1 VSKELKQLVTRLE
14 GEAPVIAV
22 VGLGYVGL
30 PLALAFAQGGARV
43 RGIDVSEAVC
53 ARLHEGHSHVDDVSD
68 DELAAG
74 LAGGPGSAGLTCG
87 TDFAIVAEAD
97 AIVICVPT
105 PLRKTKDPDISH
117 VVKASEAVTRH
128 ARAGQL
134 VVLESTTYPGTTEE
148 ILVPLLRGSGHEPGR
163 DVAVAFSPERV
174 DPGNPTYGL
183 GNTPKVVGGF
193 TAACSAAARALYGR
207 LGAPLVEVS
216 SPAAAETVKLLENT
230 FRSVNIG
237 LVNEFALICRRLG
250 LDVWEIVD
258 AAATKPFGFM
268 PFRPG
273 PGLGGH
279 CIPVD
284 PHYLAW
290 KLRSLDFQARFI
302 ELADAVNSR
311 MPEHAVGVVADA
323 LNERERS
330 VKGSK
335 ILMLGVTYK
344 KDIADV
350 RESPALEILR
360 LLLERGADL
369 AFHDPH
375 VDSVMLGE
383 HRLEGVPLDDE
394 TLAGAHCVLIATDH
408 SSTDVARVVS
418 LAQLVVDTRNATG
431 SLLAADPSL
440 AAKVHRI

>member
-1 VSKELKQLVTRLE
+1 MSQALEELIDRLN
-14 GEAPVIAV
+14 GDSPTVAVI
-22 VGLGYVGL
+22 GLGYVGL
-30 PLALAFAQGGARV
+30 PLALAFADGGARV
-43 RGIDVSEAVC
+43 LGIDVSEAVC
-53 ARLHEGHSHVDDVSD
+53 ARLHAGDSHVDDVSD
-68 DELAAG
+68 EELRAG
-74 LAGGPGSAGLTCG
+74 LAREAGGPGLSCG
-87 TDFAIVAEAD
+87 TDFAIVSEAD

-117 VVKASEAVTRH
+117 VVKASEAVTKH
-128 ARAGQL
+128 ARPGQL

-148 ILVPLLRGSGHEPGR
+148 ILVPLLQGAGLEPGR

-183 GNTPKVVGGF
+183 HNTPKVVGGC
-193 TAACSAAARALYGR
+193 TSACRAAARALYGR
-207 LGAPLVEVS
+207 LGAPLVDVS

-237 LVNEFALICRRLG
+237 LVNEFALICKRLG

-311 MPEHAVGVVADA
+311 MPEHAVSVVADA

-330 VKGSK
+330 VKGSRV
-335 ILMLGVTYK
+335 LVLGVTYK
-344 KDIADV
+344 RDIADV

-369 AFHDPH
+369 AFHDPF
-375 VDSVMLGE
+375 VEGVMLGE
-383 HRLEGVPLDDE
+383 CRLESVGLDE
-394 TLAGAHCVLIATDH
+394 AALSNAHCVLIATDH
-408 SSTDVARVVS
+408 SAFDYARVVE
-418 LAQLVVDTRNATG
+418 LAPLVVDTRNATG
-431 SLLAADPSL
+431 PLLAADPSL
-440 AAKVHRI
+440 SAKVRRI